1 MSVQAAKGTPWTG
14 DRLTLFIYLFIYNMH
29 LVIVAMVQMQRSEN
43 GSQKSLLSSCAGSG
57 N

>member
-1 MSVQAAKGTPWTG
+1 MSVQAAKGTPWTE